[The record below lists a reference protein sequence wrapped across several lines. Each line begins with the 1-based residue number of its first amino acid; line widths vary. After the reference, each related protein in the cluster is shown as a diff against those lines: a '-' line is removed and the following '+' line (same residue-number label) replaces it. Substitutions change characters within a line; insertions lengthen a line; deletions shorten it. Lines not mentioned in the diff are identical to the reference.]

1 MGDRFAGLFTASLY
15 AILTDRVFLVKY
27 PGFEAVFE
35 PAQSRVNWLLD
46 DALESC
52 IMRASYGL
60 DHGKVVEKTGVP
72 EEESNWLWN
81 SGYLRAW
88 TKDVLKGVSN
98 SLALW
103 VPIPFL
109 NIVIGS

>member
-72 EEESNWLWN
+72 VLHPEEESNWL
-81 SGYLRAW
+81 
-88 TKDVLKGVSN
+88 
-98 SLALW
+98 
-103 VPIPFL
+103 
-109 NIVIGS
+109 